1 MSTIPQDLT
10 PLEASLAYDAN
21 NIAQCKLFS
30 HLPQTIFYDDPGIL
44 WYTTGSPMDGF
55 NGVLQTQLE
64 PESTSGAIEHVY
76 GYFQQQHLLF
86 LWFVGPSSRPANLGQ
101 ILEEHGLA
109 HVETEPIMALDLRKM
124 HTDIPVSSRLVI
136 HPVTTP
142 EQLLQ
147 WIRVWLFVCPEE
159 LIQQCFALYSGLDL
173 YSQGPIRLYLGTI
186 DGEPVATSDL
196 FLGEEAA
203 SVGHVVTLSD
213 YRGQGIGG
221 SMTLAPLQEAQKS
234 GYTTGVL
241 SASPMGIS
249 IYRRIGFQECG
260 TFSVYGKES

>member
-1 MSTIPQDLT
+1 MSAIPQDLT
-10 PLEASLAYDAN
+10 LLEASLAYDAN

-30 HLPQTIFYDDPGIL
+30 RLTQAIFYDDPGML

-64 PESTSGAIEHVY
+64 PEALPGAIKRVY
-76 GYFQQQHLLF
+76 GYFQQRQQPF
-86 LWFVGPSSRPANLGQ
+86 LWLVGPSSRPTNVGE
-101 ILEEHGLA
+101 ILEEHGLV
-109 HVETEPIMALDLRKM
+109 HEETEPIMALALRKM
-124 HTDIPVSSRLVI
+124 NTDIPLSSRLVI

-159 LIQQCFALYSGLDL
+159 LIQQCFTLYSGLDI
-173 YSQGPIRLYLGTI
+173 YACGPLRLFLGTI
-186 DGEPVATSDL
+186 GGQPVATVDV

-203 SVGHVVTLSD
+203 TVGHVVTLPD

-221 SMTLAPLQEAQKS
+221 SMTLAALEEARKS
-234 GYTTGVL
+234 GHYTGVL

-260 TFSVYGKES
+260 TFSVYGKR